1 MATILHRVSQQRLCI
16 DVTVNQAEK
25 TALILGKKLV
35 SCRTFGVALEHK
47 AALMGIAVQ
56 PLARSDS
63 ASENMKSVVRS
74 SRSCGYLAMTA
85 IANPFN
91 VMFRTIIIVITIGLN
106 KSSNVLSFILQVHCD
121 CSTKHVLS
129 FHFLTQCAHACSN

>member
-1 MATILHRVSQQRLCI
+1 MTLNQR
-16 DVTVNQAEK
+16 EK

-56 PLARSDS
+56 PLARSDI

-85 IANPFN
+85 IANPFS
-91 VMFRTIIIVITIGLN
+91 VMFRTITEVMTVDLMLSYSLN
-106 KSSNVLSFILQVHCD
+106 SIL
-121 CSTKHVLS
+121 HVR
-129 FHFLTQCAHACSN
+129 